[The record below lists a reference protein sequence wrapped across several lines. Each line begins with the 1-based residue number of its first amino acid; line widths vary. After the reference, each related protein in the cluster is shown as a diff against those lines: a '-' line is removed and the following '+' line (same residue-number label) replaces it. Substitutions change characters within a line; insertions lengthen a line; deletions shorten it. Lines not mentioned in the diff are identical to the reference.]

1 MDRQSR
7 IIRYMLLS
15 LLLASSVG
23 ATATADKVVVTSGR
37 VVYDAFGRAVATYHP
52 TVDTDSV
59 YDFIA
64 AIDTVDPT
72 CTTYDILDRPV
83 RVVYP
88 DGTETNTSYRV
99 EGHALV
105 THVTDALGNETE
117 THVSGSGRT
126 LKSIQFDGTEQI
138 VTQFTYDGIGR
149 LVEVLDADTNVTV
162 SEYDMGDRRVR
173 VTHPAS
179 GETTFTYDALGNVLT
194 RQTANLRDSALFIE
208 YGYDRGRLISVNY
221 PEHPEN
227 NVRYYY
233 GGAND
238 QDNAKGRLCL
248 RLDAT
253 GGEQYGYDNM
263 GNVKETV
270 RTVTV
275 PNEDVGTFKT
285 EFEYDS
291 FGKLLSLT
299 YPDGEKVCYWYDGS
313 GQLTEVYVKER
324 KNGYRYV
331 EEIGYDKFGDR
342 VYMRYGN
349 GAETEYA
356 YNDEMRRLDSLSL
369 ASPHTTL
376 KRIYGYDAVG
386 NILSVTNSGTGLL
399 HNSPV
404 SHTYVYDNLYR
415 LTEAH
420 GTTGSAQTGYDLS
433 MSYDNMYRITGKT
446 QGIRQTGIQFAGTLN
461 AGYDLAYSYDRTPG
475 RRFRMSSVSDVN
487 YRTVGAP
494 EDGDYIDE
502 EHFYAY
508 DPNGN
513 ILHVNTG
520 RWKRDGVERELSRE
534 EKFRWDEENRLMAIS
549 QDGYVSNYW
558 YDADGERVIK
568 EHGGNQAVFVNSEQ
582 DGVLTDTRQFTI
594 YPSAY
599 LTVHNGSWYTKH
611 IYIGSERIASRM
623 GTMLVDDLSETF
635 EANAILAGEN
645 VFEEID
651 YDGQCD
657 TLARVMRSNYAY
669 FDLPY
674 NGENRHGEEMVSTPP
689 QSGDPGILGT
699 GGARHYWMLADAD
712 AADADT
718 EGGEGGGPTRGPRRA
733 ENVNYN
739 GNRYFY
745 HSDHLGSSSLIT
757 DASGNVTQ
765 QLDYLPYGEVFLEKR
780 SQDPDVD
787 YFTPY
792 RFNGKEL
799 DEETG
804 LYYYGARYMNP
815 RLSIWYATD
824 PMQEKYPN
832 VSTYTYCNG
841 NSVAFIDDDGDTPTI
856 VSGLI
861 GAGVGAIIGGGI
873 EMGTQLYK
881 HGKVANWKAIKGA
894 TAQGAI
900 TGGVAGLT
908 GGASLFVSS
917 MATGTANVA
926 GGYVNREIQGQSTT
940 SKDIVTDFVVGA
952 TFGAGG
958 RIVEQG
964 TVAKLFAS
972 KLTKQAHIAIH
983 KVTEMGLKPGSVYGT
998 KAHKFF
1004 ADAVRGM
1011 ESNGYTIKTEVSY
1024 LNGRI
1029 VPYGTKGSA
1038 RIDAGVY
1045 DKSGNLVHVFDLK
1058 TGNAKLTAEQ
1068 IKHIQT
1074 QTRTKVQVT
1083 VIRGK

>member
-1 MDRQSR
+1 MGRQIR
-7 IIRYMLLS
+7 HIRYMFLS
-15 LLLASSVG
+15 LLLASFIG
-23 ATATADKVVVTSGR
+23 ATASSDKVVVTSGR
-37 VVYDAFGRAVATYHP
+37 VVYDAFGRAVKVYHP
-52 TVDTDSV
+52 TVATDSV
-59 YDFIA
+59 YDFSA
-64 AIDTVDPT
+64 AIDTVPPT
-72 CTTYDILDRPV
+72 VTEYDVLDRPV
-83 RVVYP
+83 RVIYP
-88 DGTETNTSYRV
+88 DGTETNTTYRV

-105 THVTDALGNETE
+105 THVTDALSNETE
-117 THVSGSGRT
+117 THVSGSGHT
-126 LKSIQFDGTEQI
+126 LKSIQFDGAEQI

-149 LVEVLDADTNVTV
+149 LVEILDADTNVTV

-173 VTHPAS
+173 VSHPAS
-179 GETTFTYDALGNVLT
+179 GETTFTYDALGNVLK

-238 QDNAKGRLCL
+238 PDNAKGRLCL

-253 GGEQYGYDNM
+253 GGEQYAYDDM

-376 KRIYGYDAVG
+376 KRIYGYDDVG

-399 HNSPV
+399 YDSPV
-404 SHTYVYDNLYR
+404 SHTYGYDNLYR

-420 GTTGSAQTGYDLS
+420 GTTGSAQTGYDLA

-461 AGYDLAYSYDRTPG
+461 AGYDLSYAYDRTPG

-502 EHFYAY
+502 EHFYEY

-558 YDADGERVIK
+558 YDGDGERVIK

-611 IYIGSERIASRM
+611 IYIGSERISSRM
-623 GTMLVDDLSETF
+623 GTMSVDALSETF

-645 VFEEID
+645 VLEEID

-689 QSGDPGILGT
+689 R
-699 GGARHYWMLADAD
+699 GGATGSSGGLGSSSGPRHYWMLGDSGDEATDIS
-712 AADADT
+712 
-718 EGGEGGGPTRGPRRA
+718 GEGGGPSRGPRRA

-780 SQDPDVD
+780 ANVD
-787 YFTPY
+787 YSTPY
-792 RFNGKEL
+792 KFNGKEL

-824 PMQEKYPN
+824 YLEELDNK
-832 VSTYTYCNG
+832 VSTYAYCHANPV
-841 NSVAFIDDDGDTPTI
+841 NLIDDDGMKDKAFM
-856 VSGLI
+856 L
-861 GAGVGAIIGGGI
+861 
-873 EMGTQLYK
+873 
-881 HGKVANWKAIKGA
+881 GK
-894 TAQGAI
+894 
-900 TGGVAGLT
+900 
-908 GGASLFVSS
+908 
-917 MATGTANVA
+917 
-926 GGYVNREIQGQSTT
+926 
-940 SKDIVTDFVVGA
+940 D
-952 TFGAGG
+952 
-958 RIVEQG
+958 
-964 TVAKLFAS
+964 
-972 KLTKQAHIAIH
+972 
-983 KVTEMGLKPGSVYGT
+983 KPI
-998 KAHKFF
+998 
-1004 ADAVRGM
+1004 
-1011 ESNGYTIKTEVSY
+1011 TIKEGTSTIFFQ
-1024 LNGRI
+1024 NGRI
-1029 VPYGTKGSA
+1029 
-1038 RIDAGVY
+1038 IDNEMAKIAYNCHSYAWENSQGDPSDPKNRWLVKHGVLKWDEDPSNNMVGYTQLDFNSPNIIGDRVIYYYDSNQNGRY
-1045 DKSGNLVHVFDLK
+1045 DKDENIVHSAIVDAVDKEGNTTIVRAKMGQEGISYNHPRAKNYYEGTSRAYFRKQLNHVSVNMEKIIAPRDA
-1058 TGNAKLTAEQ
+1058 TYVAP
-1068 IKHIQT
+1068 KHPI
-1074 QTRTKVQVT
+1074 
-1083 VIRGK
+1083 VILNDSE

>member
-1 MDRQSR
+1 MDRQNR
-7 IIRYMLLS
+7 IIRYKLLS
-15 LLLASSVG
+15 LLLLASFVG
-23 ATATADKVVVTSGR
+23 ATATADRVVVTSGR
-37 VVYDAFGRAVATYHP
+37 VVYDPFGRAVKVYHP

-59 YDFIA
+59 DDFIA
-64 AIDTVDPT
+64 AIDAVDPT
-72 CTTYDILDRPV
+72 ITKYDVLDRPV
-83 RVVYP
+83 RVIYP

-99 EGHALV
+99 EDHALV
-105 THVTDALGNETE
+105 THVTDALSNETE
-117 THVSGSGRT
+117 THVSGSGHT
-126 LKSIQFDGTEQI
+126 LKSIQFDGAEQI

-149 LVEVLDADTNVTV
+149 LVEVMDADTNVTV

-173 VTHPAS
+173 VIHPAS
-179 GETTFTYDALGNVLT
+179 GETTFTYDVLGNVLT

-208 YGYDRGRLISVNY
+208 YTYDRGRLVSVNY

-238 QDNAKGRLCL
+238 PDNAKGRLCL

-253 GGEQYGYDNM
+253 GGEQYAYDDM

-399 HNSPV
+399 HDFPV

-446 QGIRQTGIQFAGTLN
+446 QDIRQTGIQFAGTLN
-461 AGYDLAYSYDRTPG
+461 AGYDLAYAYDRTPG

-487 YRTVGAP
+487 YRTVGDP

-502 EHFYAY
+502 EHFYEY

-558 YDADGERVIK
+558 YDGDGERVIK
-568 EHGGNQAVFVNSEQ
+568 EHGGNQAVFVNSGQ

-623 GTMLVDDLSETF
+623 GTMLDALSETF

-645 VFEEID
+645 VFEDMD
-651 YDGQCD
+651 YDDRCD

-674 NGENRHGEEMVSTPP
+674 NGYNRHGEEMVSTPP
-689 QSGDPGILGT
+689 QSGDPGILGA

-718 EGGEGGGPTRGPRRA
+718 EGGEGGGPSRGPRRA

-765 QLDYLPYGEVFLEKR
+765 QIDYLPYGEVFLEKR
-780 SQDPDVD
+780 ANVD
-787 YFTPY
+787 YATPY
-792 RFNGKEL
+792 KFNGKEL

-824 PMQEKYPN
+824 PLQEK
-832 VSTYTYCNG
+832 
-841 NSVAFIDDDGDTPTI
+841 NSD
-856 VSGLI
+856 
-861 GAGVGAIIGGGI
+861 
-873 EMGTQLYK
+873 
-881 HGKVANWKAIKGA
+881 
-894 TAQGAI
+894 
-900 TGGVAGLT
+900 
-908 GGASLFVSS
+908 VSS
-917 MATGTANVA
+917 YSYCHNNPCSRFDLDGQYDFEGTIGFFQTYPVIAVFSQ
-926 GGYVNREIQGQSTT
+926 ESI
-940 SKDIVTDFVVGA
+940 
-952 TFGAGG
+952 
-958 RIVEQG
+958 
-964 TVAKLFAS
+964 
-972 KLTKQAHIAIH
+972 TKNKGMKYDHEIAIQSGMP
-983 KVTEMGLKPGSVYGT
+983 VMLVDNIQD
-998 KAHKFF
+998 F
-1004 ADAVRGM
+1004 ADAMCELSKMYSSSKAYAINSHGVQDAKTGLMTFFIGSDQIDGLTDVSPLRSGLNNCDVFIGACRVGGLNGDGYGLI
-1011 ESNGYTIKTEVSY
+1011 ESFSKQTQSRVIAPKDRIRVGYSYDGSDY
-1024 LNGRI
+1024 LN
-1029 VPYGTKGSA
+1029 YTL
-1038 RIDAGVY
+1038 ID
-1045 DKSGNLVHVFDLK
+1045 KNLVFSNQFSLSVQGHK
-1058 TGNAKLTAEQ
+1058 TKDITN
-1068 IKHIQT
+1068 
-1074 QTRTKVQVT
+1074 VT
-1083 VIRGK
+1083 IDRNRGIAWDSDFNIDYLFNCPNKPFFLDY

>member
-1 MDRQSR
+1 MKSR
-7 IIRYMLLS
+7 FNYL
-15 LLLASSVG
+15 
-23 ATATADKVVVTSGR
+23 
-37 VVYDAFGRAVATYHP
+37 
-52 TVDTDSV
+52 
-59 YDFIA
+59 
-64 AIDTVDPT
+64 
-72 CTTYDILDRPV
+72 
-83 RVVYP
+83 
-88 DGTETNTSYRV
+88 
-99 EGHALV
+99 
-105 THVTDALGNETE
+105 
-117 THVSGSGRT
+117 
-126 LKSIQFDGTEQI
+126 
-138 VTQFTYDGIGR
+138 
-149 LVEVLDADTNVTV
+149 VTV

-173 VTHPAS
+173 VSHPAS

-194 RQTANLRDSALFIE
+194 RQTANLRDSAQFIE

-238 QDNAKGRLCL
+238 PDNAKGRLCL

-386 NILSVTNSGTGLL
+386 NILSVTNRGTGLL
-399 HNSPV
+399 YTPPV

-420 GTTGSAQTGYDLS
+420 GNFGNPQTGYDLA

-446 QGIRQTGIQFAGTLN
+446 QSLRQTGIQFAGTLN
-461 AGYDLAYSYDRTPG
+461 AGYDLAYAYDRAPG

-502 EHFYAY
+502 EHFYEY

-513 ILHVNTG
+513 IIRVNTS
-520 RWKRDGVERELSRE
+520 RMRADGGDRELTRE

-558 YDADGERVIK
+558 YDGDGERVIK
-568 EHGGNQAVFVNSEQ
+568 EHGGNQAVFVNSAQ
-582 DGVLTDTRQFTI
+582 DGVLTDTRQFTV

-611 IYIGSERIASRM
+611 VYIGSERIASRM
-623 GTMLVDDLSETF
+623 GTMLDDWLSETF

-645 VFEEID
+645 VLEEID
-651 YDGQCD
+651 YDGKCD

-674 NGENRHGEEMVSTPP
+674 NGYNRHGEEMLSTPP
-689 QSGDPGILGT
+689 QSGDPGILGA

-712 AADADT
+712 AADAD
-718 EGGEGGGPTRGPRRA
+718 GEGGGPSRGPRRA

-780 SQDPDVD
+780 ANVD
-787 YFTPY
+787 YHTPY

-815 RLSIWYATD
+815 RLSIWYGTD
-824 PMQEKYPN
+824 PLEEKTPN
-832 VSTYTYCNG
+832 ICSYSYTIG
-841 NSVAFIDDDGDTPTI
+841 NPLMFIDSNGEEWED
-856 VSGLI
+856 
-861 GAGVGAIIGGGI
+861 I
-873 EMGTQLYK
+873 EGNKISDHSKIRVYIFYDPASFSKQS
-881 HGKVANWKAIKGA
+881 KAMYNDA
-894 TAQGAI
+894 
-900 TGGVAGLT
+900 
-908 GGASLFVSS
+908 
-917 MATGTANVA
+917 
-926 GGYVNREIQGQSTT
+926 E
-940 SKDIVTDFVVGA
+940 
-952 TFGAGG
+952 
-958 RIVEQG
+958 
-964 TVAKLFAS
+964 
-972 KLTKQAHIAIH
+972 
-983 KVTEMGLKPGSVYGT
+983 SVYGKGSVALSNVVT
-998 KAHKFF
+998 TAEFAKDWENMRSNNICEVNLNYHGSNQALHLNVDEQHPDKSQYITATGNGRTNVNYSAALNVQDLPNPQGNISHAQLNINSCKSNSKVQHELKGNKKTLMRTF
-1004 ADAVRGM
+1004 ADEFNFQAVRG
-1011 ESNGYTIKTEVSY
+1011 SSVGVSY
-1024 LNGRI
+1024 SRYSLE
-1029 VPYGTKGSA
+1029 PHPKYFASA
-1038 RIDAGVY
+1038 GWFKNWEYIGIPIKKPTRKRASISETLY
-1045 DKSGNLVHVFDLK
+1045 FK
-1058 TGNAKLTAEQ
+1058 TGGMK
-1068 IKHIQT
+1068 
-1074 QTRTKVQVT
+1074 
-1083 VIRGK
+1083 

>member
-1 MDRQSR
+1 MNP
-7 IIRYMLLS
+7 IIHIRYMLLS
-15 LLLASSVG
+15 LLLLASFIG
-23 ATATADKVVVTSGR
+23 ATATADRVVVTSGR
-37 VVYDAFGRAVATYHP
+37 VVYDAFGRAVKVYHP

-59 YDFIA
+59 DDFIA

-72 CTTYDILDRPV
+72 ITKYDVLDRPV
-83 RVVYP
+83 RVIYP

-105 THVTDALGNETE
+105 THVTDALDNETE
-117 THVSGSGRT
+117 THVSGSGHT
-126 LKSIQFDGTEQI
+126 LKSIQFDGSEQI

-173 VTHPAS
+173 VSHPAS
-179 GETTFTYDALGNVLT
+179 GETTFTYDVLGNVLT

-253 GGEQYGYDNM
+253 GGEQYAYDNM

-369 ASPHTTL
+369 ASPHTTM

-399 HNSPV
+399 HDSPV
-404 SHTYVYDNLYR
+404 SHAYVYDNLYR

-420 GTTGSAQTGYDLS
+420 GTTGSAQTGYDLA
-433 MSYDNMYRITGKT
+433 MSYDKMYRITGKT
-446 QGIRQTGIQFAGTLN
+446 QSLRQTGIQFAGTLN
-461 AGYDLAYSYDRTPG
+461 AGYDLSYAYDRAPG

-487 YRTVGAP
+487 YRTVGDP

-502 EHFYAY
+502 EHFYEY

-513 ILHVNTG
+513 IIRVNTS
-520 RWKRDGVERELSRE
+520 RMRADGSDRELTRE
-534 EKFRWDEENRLMAIS
+534 ERFRWDEENRLMAIS

-558 YDADGERVIK
+558 YDGDGERVIK

-611 IYIGSERIASRM
+611 VYIGSERIASRM
-623 GTMLVDDLSETF
+623 GTMLNALSETF

-645 VFEEID
+645 VFEDMD
-651 YDGQCD
+651 YDDRCD

-674 NGENRHGEEMVSTPP
+674 NGYNRHGEEMVSTPP
-689 QSGDPGILGT
+689 QSGDPGILGA
-699 GGARHYWMLADAD
+699 GGVRHYWMLADAD
-712 AADADT
+712 AADAD
-718 EGGEGGGPTRGPRRA
+718 GEGGGPSRGPRRA

-780 SQDPDVD
+780 ADVD
-787 YFTPY
+787 YYTPY

-804 LYYYGARYMNP
+804 LYYYGARYYNP

-824 PMQEKYPN
+824 LLQEKYPE
-832 VSTYTYCNG
+832 VSTYLYCHGNPICIYDKDGNDDVYINNNHQIIKVVQGSPNICVVMPNG
-841 NSVAFIDDDGDTPTI
+841 KRVLFSNIEFGRTSWLPAGWNCGNRQIVANVFGYYAKKMGITN
-856 VSGLI
+856 
-861 GAGVGAIIGGGI
+861 VGAEAKLGANNVLAFFSPQNNHIWLSPGHD
-873 EMGTQLYK
+873 GTMNNLLVNKY
-881 HGKVANWKAIKGA
+881 N
-894 TAQGAI
+894 
-900 TGGVAGLT
+900 L
-908 GGASLFVSS
+908 
-917 MATGTANVA
+917 MNVA
-926 GGYVNREIQGQSTT
+926 YHESLHDLDKKNQIKLNHLRHAQITLMASQHPLYMKCTQEYKIGEAAAFAQYVMNAYYEG
-940 SKDIVTDFVVGA
+940 SKNEALRLIDEYNNSNLGISFFFNEEKRRMEVVG
-952 TFGAGG
+952 TKHF
-958 RIVEQG
+958 VKYKK
-964 TVAKLFAS
+964 AKS
-972 KLTKQAHIAIH
+972 PI
-983 KVTEMGLKPGSVYGT
+983 
-998 KAHKFF
+998 
-1004 ADAVRGM
+1004 
-1011 ESNGYTIKTEVSY
+1011 
-1024 LNGRI
+1024 
-1029 VPYGTKGSA
+1029 
-1038 RIDAGVY
+1038 
-1045 DKSGNLVHVFDLK
+1045 NL
-1058 TGNAKLTAEQ
+1058 
-1068 IKHIQT
+1068 
-1074 QTRTKVQVT
+1074 
-1083 VIRGK
+1083 